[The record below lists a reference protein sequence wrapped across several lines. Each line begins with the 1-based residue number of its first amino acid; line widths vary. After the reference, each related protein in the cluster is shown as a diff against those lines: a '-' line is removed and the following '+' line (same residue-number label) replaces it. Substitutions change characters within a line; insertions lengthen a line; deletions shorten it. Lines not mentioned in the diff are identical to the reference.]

1 MSCSPA
7 VMYSVCKPWHFR
19 KFPNQSQ
26 FMLSLP
32 LYLQSIHDKEF
43 KRNEHTVGSCWSVRM
58 FTRHTSDVQH
68 SVPNCECPSQRA
80 STSDGFQPISSCP
93 LPVVG
98 SFPYIWND
106 QHTHEQHS
114 KENTLPTCLC
124 IRLACWEQKTQH
136 FHICVIF
143 GFERGVNEICA
154 FSGGFYATSIDSFS
168 PKFRNSWWWWNCH
181 SGVGEDSSHLG
192 LFALSTGQFTCIFS
206 ANSPRWRHYVPP
218 KRPSPVDRA

>member
-7 VMYSVCKPWHFR
+7 VMYSVCKPDISENFQIRASLCSPCCYIFR
-19 KFPNQSQ
+19 AYMTHNLKETCTLWGPVGRSEC
-26 FMLSLP
+26 SLGIHP
-32 LYLQSIHDKEF
+32 MFSILCLTVNVHHKEPQQVMDFSLFLLALYLLWDNFLISEMTSIHMNNTAK
-43 KRNEHTVGSCWSVRM
+43 KTPC
-58 FTRHTSDVQH
+58 
-68 SVPNCECPSQRA
+68 
-80 STSDGFQPISSCP
+80 QPVCA
-93 LPVVG
+93 
-98 SFPYIWND
+98 F
-106 QHTHEQHS
+106 
-114 KENTLPTCLC
+114 
-124 IRLACWEQKTQH
+124 RLACWEQKAQH

-192 LFALSTGQFTCIFS
+192 LFALSTGQFTCIFR

-218 KRPSPVDRA
+218 KRPSPVDRV